1 MKITIALIT
10 IASARFVSQS
20 DFDGMDTYDN
30 TYENTYE
37 EYMPLSRSG
46 RDLIGYNR
54 QHNVANNVHKNLMKP
69 FTAEHHLEKYQQKI
83 AEYIASETDSEKMEQ
98 FRKRLAAIRRLQT
111 IRRRNAMLKN
121 SATESISDS

>member
-20 DFDGMDTYDN
+20 DFDGMNTYDN
-30 TYENTYE
+30 TYENTNE

-54 QHNVANNVHKNLMKP
+54 QHNVANNVHKNLLKP
-69 FTAEHHLEKYQQKI
+69 FTAEHHLEKYQRKI

-111 IRRRNAMLKN
+111 IRRRNAMLKKLGY
-121 SATESISDS
+121 

>member
-20 DFDGMDTYDN
+20 DFDGMDTYD
-30 TYENTYE
+30 NTYE

-54 QHNVANNVHKNLMKP
+54 QHNVANNVHKNLLKP
-69 FTAEHHLEKYQQKI
+69 FTAEHHLEKYQRKI

-111 IRRRNAMLKN
+111 IRRRNAMLKKLGY
-121 SATESISDS
+121 